1 MRIVRRVLLGWAV
14 LGPAAIGTFAQ
25 SWTLDE
31 AFGNGGEISWT
42 MAEWGVPIC
51 LVPWTDGS
59 WAAAMEMYDATG
71 EVSTSICHAKPT
83 GDCNCWTLPDP
94 TFRVADLLTWPED
107 DWLRVAGTRYTAD
120 DSLGLV
126 ATIEIFAVDEAGT
139 FWQGFGESNG
149 RTELEFIST
158 FQELNEARW
167 DTLNGET
174 IILLSGMSLDNCC
187 IHQEIPVLAALDA
200 NGVPLATFG
209 HAGRVAIDLPNVG
222 NYEGNEFRHDVGGV
236 FHCAE
241 VTDSGQ
247 IIAAGA
253 FSNTAHYETLAIRL
267 DAGGQ
272 LDTTF
277 ADGGIHHLNG
287 SNGDNH
293 WIADIHE
300 SPNGDLLLLV
310 DHHLSSDLEPSVQ
323 LLRLTSGGSTL
334 AWETTAC
341 NDSPWMPLP
350 HAFGDAGAIWTFGFN
365 PVTGTVSP
373 VATDHGSGAFE
384 TSCNALE
391 TNTTT
396 FDPKIGYGENRIG
409 LIGRQ
414 SFGFTNNDYLYSI
427 YQYQENLMTLDDN
440 LLSHDAYA
448 CSEWAQIHGNSNNI
462 GKDMFQHI
470 QNALGQLVSSPS
482 CNHTQNPHFQIYIIH
497 NSSELIT
504 KRGCKVLLK
513 GY

>member
-1 MRIVRRVLLGWAV
+1 M
-14 LGPAAIGTFAQ
+14 P
-25 SWTLDE
+25 
-31 AFGNGGEISWT
+31 
-42 MAEWGVPIC
+42 EWGVPIC

-94 TFRVADLLTWPED
+94 TFRVTDLLTWPED
-107 DWLRVAGTRYTAD
+107 DWLRVAGTRYTTD

-187 IHQEIPVLAALDA
+187 IHQETPVLAALDA
-200 NGVPLATFG
+200 HGVPLTTFG
-209 HAGRVAIDLPNVG
+209 HAGRVAIDLPDG
-222 NYEGNEFRHDVGGV
+222 GSYEENEFRHDVGGV

-267 DAGGQ
+267 DAGGH

-293 WIADIHE
+293 WIVDIHE
-300 SPNGDLLLLV
+300 TPDGELLLLV
-310 DHHLSSDLEPSVQ
+310 DHHLTSDLEPSVQ
-323 LLRLTSGGSTL
+323 LLRLTSGGSPL

-350 HAFGDAGAIWTFGFN
+350 HAFGDASATWTFGFN
-365 PVTGTVSP
+365 PVTGTVNL
-373 VATDHGSGAFE
+373 VATDQGSGAAE
-384 TSCNALE
+384 TSCHALE

-396 FDPKIGYGENRIG
+396 FDPKVGYGENRMG
-409 LIGRQ
+409 LIGREA
-414 SFGFTNNDYLYSI
+414 FGITNASYLYSI
-427 YQYQENLMTLDDN
+427 YQYHRNPMTLCDTR
-440 LLSHDAYA
+440 LSHNSQS
-448 CSEWAQIHGNSNNI
+448 CWAAGWVASHTHLLGEN
-462 GKDMFQHI
+462 MFQHI
-470 QNALGQLVSSPS
+470 QNTLGQSVHSPS
-482 CNHTQNPHFQIYIIH
+482 SSHLQMAHFQIFITH
-497 NSSELIT
+497 NPSQT
-504 KRGCKVLLK
+504 FKKNGQKVLMTS
-513 GY
+513 Y